1 METSEEAIAARRAEI
16 AARVAAARAQQE
28 ASGSNSG
35 NANMKKAL
43 SKKAQMKKALEEHM
57 GPSAETSGGGGTG
70 GPKKALSKKAQ
81 MKKALEEHTVPS
93 AETLR
98 RQAREMSRNPTLV
111 RRANPEMFGN
121 LTDAQIREH
130 AKEME
135 KIASNPEMMDAAMK
149 MQSLPESDKS
159 AISRLQDGIAGKVP
173 RDDEWIA
180 EMIKLVKG
188 QPDTLKMLF
197 KGRVPKDSP
206 MSEAQL
212 LGIVDYV
219 GKCSDWFL
227 ISAFHLIEWG
237 IRMRA
242 PAAAVYGMVDNA
254 TFGCAQYLVLLIVLF
269 VAWYIGK
276 LVWYL
281 ATLAFGLVKGGY
293 VLLTHSGSTA
303 DTRDST
309 IQAQPEPSAREETP
323 FVEL

>member
-28 ASGSNSG
+28 ASGSSSG

-43 SKKAQMKKALEEHM
+43 LKKAQMKKALEEHM

-70 GPKKALSKKAQ
+70 GPKKALSKAQ
-81 MKKALEEHTVPS
+81 MKKALEEHTVQC

-159 AISRLQDGIAGKVP
+159 AITGFRMVLRAKSR
-173 RDDEWIA
+173 
-180 EMIKLVKG
+180 
-188 QPDTLKMLF
+188 
-197 KGRVPKDSP
+197 
-206 MSEAQL
+206 
-212 LGIVDYV
+212 
-219 GKCSDWFL
+219 
-227 ISAFHLIEWG
+227 
-237 IRMRA
+237 
-242 PAAAVYGMVDNA
+242 A
-254 TFGCAQYLVLLIVLF
+254 T
-269 VAWYIGK
+269 
-276 LVWYL
+276 
-281 ATLAFGLVKGGY
+281 T
-293 VLLTHSGSTA
+293 SGSP
-303 DTRDST
+303 R
-309 IQAQPEPSAREETP
+309 
-323 FVEL
+323 